1 METKDSLWTQCTF
14 VVLVCS
20 SESSYQLL
28 RGITGESAGKKH
40 ERWLLTVSFTVSPGQ
55 RLRVTVNRKEAI
67 VQENCLKHVRCSP
80 CRVEALFVV
89 WKAWWQLKLFHQ
101 FRVCVYIYI
110 RLQCGMLSYLEEHV
124 LQQLMYVDKMGSVR
138 KDQVLIFPHFIVSV
152 QLVVWV

>member
-1 METKDSLWTQCTF
+1 METRDSLWTQCIL
-14 VVLVCS
+14 VVVVCS
-20 SESSYQLL
+20 SESSYWLL

-40 ERWLLTVSFTVSPGQ
+40 ERWLLTVSFTVSAGQ

-101 FRVCVYIYI
+101 FRVCVYIYTSAM
-110 RLQCGMLSYLEEHV
+110 RYAFLSWGACV
-124 LQQLMYVDKMGSVR
+124 TTVDVCWQNRVCKERSSL
-138 KDQVLIFPHFIVSV
+138 DISSLHS
-152 QLVVWV
+152 